1 MEMIF
6 QSAFF
11 LSMLRLATPLIFA
24 SLGGFFS
31 ERSGIIQLAL
41 EGLMLVGAFTAAVV
55 ALKTHSPWLGVMAG
69 ALVASGI
76 AVLQWFFAEVIKTNQ
91 VILGTAINI
100 LAMGTIPLLCKLFF
114 GSGAGTPSLAMES
127 RFTFEPL
134 LLGLLSV
141 LFVSGWYRFTR
152 GGLWLR
158 FCGDNPLVLQTA
170 GISSAYF
177 RLKMLAASGFF
188 AGLGGA
194 SLSIFLSSSYSN
206 QITAGRGFIALA
218 ALIFGGWRPLP
229 TFFVC
234 LLFGAAEA
242 LQIQLQG
249 QSSLLPVQ
257 VVQILPYLV
266 TLVAIAFVGSKSLV
280 PQALGK

>member
-114 GSGAGTPSLAMES
+114 GSAAGTPSLPMES